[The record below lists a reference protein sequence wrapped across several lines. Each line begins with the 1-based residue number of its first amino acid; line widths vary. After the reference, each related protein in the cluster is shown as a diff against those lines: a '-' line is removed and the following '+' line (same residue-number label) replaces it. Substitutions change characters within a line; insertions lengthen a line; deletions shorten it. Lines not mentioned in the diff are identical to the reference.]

1 MKKLLLAMFVLSAVF
16 FSCKE
21 KDSGS
26 SNMKSQKQAAPARQS
41 AESLIIYTGWDL
53 YEEKADGKMYA
64 VREAACGDAV
74 KIYLNDDAS
83 LIDQKKATRHLSNG
97 KEEVLNFVHIQY
109 DGEDYWTRD
118 IFLSGIGDGTNE
130 RYNTPGIVTSDTF
143 AYSSPSGSSLTS
155 TQIKEGT
162 FVVFREN
169 QAEGVDGFF
178 KVVIYNGTPF
188 GKEIYLKQE
197 TFTVNKT
204 VREIAATFA
213 KLNRKVEN
221 EKDRIKPEIRDE
233 ILWRLINDSG
243 VATEGS
249 ILSAG
254 DDAYFIEKLD
264 AYLASDA
271 NAKSPLSE
279 DLNEE
284 IHRRIASY
292 NARHM

>member
-1 MKKLLLAMFVLSAVF
+1 MKKILLALFVLSTVF

-26 SNMKSQKQAAPARQS
+26 SDKKSQKQTVKIRPS
-41 AESLIIYTGWDL
+41 AESVIIFSGWDL
-53 YEEKADGKMYA
+53 YEERADGKMYG
-64 VREAACGDAV
+64 VREAECGDAV
-74 KIYLNDDAS
+74 KIYLNDDHSAE
-83 LIDQKKATRHLSNG
+83 QKKAIRHLSNG
-97 KEEVLNFVHIQY
+97 EEKELNFVHVQY
-109 DGEDYWTRD
+109 DGDDYWTRD
-118 IFLSGIGDGTNE
+118 IFLSGLGDGSDE
-130 RYNTPGIVTSDTF
+130 RYNTPGIVISDTF

-254 DDAYFIEKLD
+254 DDAYFIDKLN
-264 AYLASDA
+264 AYLGSDA

-284 IHRRIASY
+284 IHRRIEIYS
-292 NARHM
+292 ARHM